1 MELCR
6 QLERGARQAPVTTT
20 LVGPP
25 WRDPSEERTDGTE
38 NVAQRHENERNAL
51 RSLSTRCSMT
61 PDAGTL
67 APVHGPPV
75 PWRGFLKAMGEAGI
89 VQRPVNA
96 RR

>member
-1 MELCR
+1 MS
-6 QLERGARQAPVTTT
+6 PVGTRRSSS
-20 LVGPP
+20 LSNDNPRRSA

>member
-1 MELCR
+1 
-6 QLERGARQAPVTTT
+6 
-20 LVGPP
+20 
-25 WRDPSEERTDGTE
+25 
-38 NVAQRHENERNAL
+38 
-51 RSLSTRCSMT
+51 MT